1 MDYFQLKKEIEN
13 NSNIKNVY
21 LFTGAEDLLK
31 NSAID
36 NMIEKYV
43 PLEVRELNVSY
54 INEETSVKDII
65 EMYETLPF
73 LADKR
78 ILIIKDINYIKDDEE
93 NIKKFAEKL
102 KNGND
107 MCLMLILAETIPKQY
122 QPISKVVTSVT
133 FVTLNET
140 LLVKW
145 LIELAKK
152 ENVML
157 KKENAELIIR
167 YCLSDMTVLKN
178 ELDKLIM
185 YVKDKNSVIEKEHID
200 LITTKSVQYN
210 VFKMLDYFEQGDFK
224 IAYEMLHKVNS
235 SYGQSSAIL
244 GAIAAKYRNI
254 YYVKSMQ
261 EKGYKGDSIKNE
273 LGMNQYAFQAAV
285 NSAKNTSKSRLN
297 RAFELL
303 NKADYNIKSGLLKEQ
318 DAIEDLIIN
327 LFLNK

>member
-1 MDYFQLKKEIEN
+1 MDYFQLKKDIEN
-13 NSNIKNVY
+13 NNIENVY
-21 LFTGAEDLLK
+21 IFTGSENFLK

-36 NMIEKYV
+36 IMIEKYV
-43 PLEVRELNVSY
+43 PLEVRELNISY

-65 EMYETLPF
+65 DMYETLPF

-78 ILIIKDINYIKDDEE
+78 LLIIKDINYIKDDEE

-102 KNGND
+102 KSGND
-107 MCLMLILAETIPKQY
+107 LCLMLIIADGIPKQY
-122 QPISKVVTSVT
+122 QSVSKVSTSVT

-152 ENVML
+152 DDVTL

-185 YVKDKNSVIEKEHID
+185 YVKDKNSIIEKEYID

-210 VFKMLDYFEQGDFK
+210 VFKMLDYFEQGNFK
-224 IAYEMLHKVNS
+224 NAYEMLNEVNS

-244 GAIAAKYRNI
+244 GAIAARYRNI

-261 EKGYKGDSIKNE
+261 EKGYRGDSIKNE

-285 NSAKNTSKSRLN
+285 NSAKNISKSKIN
-297 RAFELL
+297 RVFELL
-303 NKADYNIKSGLLKEQ
+303 SKADYDVKSGALKEE
-318 DAIEDLIIN
+318 DALENLFIN
-327 LFLNK
+327 LFLEK